1 MRDPIPTI
9 IHSITEEPSM
19 SDSAVAI
26 PARVTALI
34 NDLDDLASLAL
45 APDTRDIVAG
55 EFHSIE
61 MIQTRAALILSF
73 IKSMNVTPFRANG
86 RGH

>member
-1 MRDPIPTI
+1 MSDFREMV
-9 IHSITEEPSM
+9 HSITEEPSM
-19 SDSAVAI
+19 SDPAVAI

-34 NDLDDLASLAL
+34 NDLDDLASAAL
-45 APDTRDIVAG
+45 APETREIVAG

-73 IKSMNVTPFRANG
+73 IQSMNVTPFRANG
-86 RGH
+86 GGH